1 MRLALTAVLPLICAI
16 ATAAPTRSVR
26 DGVYSAEQAWR
37 GKVAYESKCARCHGD
52 ALLGGENSPPL
63 VDHDFLDKWNG
74 QTVGRLVELTRK
86 TMPFDGPGT
95 LSLQQCTDIT
105 AYLLSV
111 NGFATGK
118 DDLVP
123 DPEVLRQI
131 SIQPKLRDFA
141 ASNPPSVPHAIPAT
155 TQQGEWRYYGGDAG
169 STKYSPLDQID
180 VTNVKQLQIAWRW
193 KAENFGPRPD
203 YNWEVT
209 PLMIGGVLYFTAG
222 SRRDA
227 IAVDAATGETLWMY
241 RLNEGERGDR
251 AVRTQ
256 NRGLAYWSDGR
267 NDRRILLVSPGFQLV
282 ALDAQTGV
290 PIPSFGR
297 NGIVE
302 LTEGLDR
309 DVVKPGQIGS
319 SSPAIVIRDVVVVG
333 AALAAGSAPASKSN
347 VPGYI
352 RGYDVRTGKRI
363 WTFRTIPHPGEPG
376 NETWLNDSW
385 QYTGNTGAWAP
396 LSGDEELGYVYIP
409 VEMPTGD
416 FYGAARLGDNLYAD
430 SLLCLDARTGKRVWH
445 FQTVHHDL
453 WDWDL
458 SSAPI
463 LADITVDGK
472 RIKAVA
478 QVTKQAFTF
487 VFDRVTGKPVW
498 PIEERPV
505 PQSSVPGEKTSPTQP
520 FPTKPAPFDRQGI
533 TADDL
538 IDFTP
543 ELKAEALKIV
553 AQYQTGPLYLPPR
566 VRDAGGKL
574 GALILP
580 HHTGGANWPGGA
592 FDPETGILYVSSLTN
607 PDALALSVADPK
619 RSDMG
624 YIASM
629 RSRGE
634 AERPADPAGGRPR
647 FSVLGEGSIRPNIG
661 PQGLPL
667 VKPPWG
673 RITAIDLNTGEH
685 VWMIANGDAPEA
697 VKSNPALK
705 GLDLSNVLKNAGK
718 PERSPL
724 LVTRTL
730 LFGAD
735 GSGLFNAGPD
745 AGGRI
750 FRAIDKKTGAIIH
763 EMALPASTTGVPMT
777 YMVDGKQYIVV
788 ATGARGVAAELVALA
803 LP

>member
-1 MRLALTAVLPLICAI
+1 MRFHHVRIVALSILLIPGMRAQKG
-16 ATAAPTRSVR
+16 AA
-26 DGVYSAEQAWR
+26 
-37 GKVAYESKCARCHGD
+37 
-52 ALLGGENSPPL
+52 N
-63 VDHDFLDKWNG
+63 
-74 QTVGRLVELTRK
+74 
-86 TMPFDGPGT
+86 
-95 LSLQQCTDIT
+95 
-105 AYLLSV
+105 
-111 NGFATGK
+111 
-118 DDLVP
+118 
-123 DPEVLRQI
+123 
-131 SIQPKLRDFA
+131 
-141 ASNPPSVPHAIPAT
+141 
-155 TQQGEWRYYGGDAG
+155 GEWRFYGGDAG
-169 STKYSPLDQID
+169 STKYSPLDRID
-180 VTNVKQLQIAWRW
+180 ASNVKQLEIAWRW

-203 YNWEVT
+203 YNWETT

-227 IAVDAATGETLWMY
+227 VAVDGATGETLWMY
-241 RLNEGERGDR
+241 RLDEGERGDR

-256 NRGLAYWSDGR
+256 NRGLAYWTDGKSD
-267 NDRRILLVSPGFQLV
+267 NRILLISPGFQLV
-282 ALDAQTGV
+282 ALNARTGV
-290 PIPSFGR
+290 PITGFGK

-333 AALAAGSAPASKSN
+333 AALQAGSAPASKTN
-347 VPGYI
+347 VPGYV

-376 NETWLNDSW
+376 NETWGKDSW

-396 LSGDEELGYVYIP
+396 LTGDEELGYAYIP

-416 FYGAARLGDNLYAD
+416 FFGGTRLGDNLFAD
-430 SLLCLDARTGKRVWH
+430 SLLCLDARTGKRIWH

-458 SSAPI
+458 SSPPI

-487 VFDRVTGKPVW
+487 VFDRITGRPVW

-505 PQSSVPGEKTSPTQP
+505 PQSSVPGERTSPTQP

-533 TADDL
+533 TTDDL

-543 ELKAEALKIV
+543 QLKEEALAI
-553 AQYQTGPLYLPPR
+553 AARYQMGPLFLPPI
-566 VRDAGGKL
+566 VRDTDGKL

-592 FDPETGILYVSSLTN
+592 LDPETGILYVSSVTN
-607 PDALALSVADPK
+607 PDSLALVTADPK

-624 YIASM
+624 YVASM
-629 RSRGE
+629 
-634 AERPADPAGGRPR
+634 GGRRAGRPIDAPGGMPQ
-647 FSVLGEGSIRPNIG
+647 FSGGEGGVRPNMG

-667 VKPPWG
+667 AKPPWG
-673 RITAIDLNTGEH
+673 RITAINLNTGDH

-697 VKSNPALK
+697 VKNHPAMK
-705 GLDLSNVLKNAGK
+705 GIDLRNAGK

-724 LVTRTL
+724 LVTKTL

-735 GSGLFNAGPD
+735 GSGLFNAGPG
-745 AGGRI
+745 AGGKM
-750 FRAIDKKTGAIIH
+750 FRAIDKKTGAIVH

-777 YMVDGKQYIVV
+777 YLIDDKQYIVV
-788 ATGARGVAAELVALA
+788 ATGARGTPAELVALTI
-803 LP
+803 P